1 MHTMTFAF
9 GGFGAAPFPPDV
21 QEHLAGLDRG
31 TGAAWASPIE
41 AGATDGIILELAR
54 IDLSF
59 GGVVA
64 LKDIDL
70 SVWRG
75 EILAVIGPNGAGK
88 SSIINVISGVYRP
101 DRGFVWLSGRRHAQ
115 VPTQKLARLGIAR
128 TFQNLALFKGLSV
141 LDNVVVGRA
150 HKTRS
155 NFVEQIVGLGRA
167 RTEQRDARSR
177 AFEVLE
183 FLHLS
188 HIGDRL
194 VGTLPYGLQKRVEM
208 ARALVAEPDILLLD
222 EPMAGM
228 TATEKNEMA
237 DFVRAARDRFG
248 TTVVL
253 IEHDIGVV
261 MGLSDRVVVL
271 DYGRKIADGT
281 PNEIQRDQRVI
292 DAYLG
297 VAPENEEGA
306 GI

>member
-1 MHTMTFAF
+1 M
-9 GGFGAAPFPPDV
+9 
-21 QEHLAGLDRG
+21 DRG
-31 TGAAWASPIE
+31 TGGAWTSPIE
-41 AGATDGIILELAR
+41 AGAKDGIVLKLAG

-70 SVWRG
+70 SVRRG
-75 EILAVIGPNGAGK
+75 EILAIIGPNGAGK

-128 TFQNLALFKGLSV
+128 TFQNLALFRGLSV

-155 NFVEQIVGLGRA
+155 SFVEQIVGLGRA

-188 HIGDRL
+188 HVGDRL
-194 VGTLPYGLQKRVEM
+194 VGTLPYGLQKRVEL

-253 IEHDIGVV
+253 IEHDIGIV
-261 MGLSDRVVVL
+261 MDLSHRVAVL

-281 PNEIQRDQRVI
+281 PAEVQRDQRVI

-297 VAPENEEGA
+297 VAPENENGEG
-306 GI
+306 I